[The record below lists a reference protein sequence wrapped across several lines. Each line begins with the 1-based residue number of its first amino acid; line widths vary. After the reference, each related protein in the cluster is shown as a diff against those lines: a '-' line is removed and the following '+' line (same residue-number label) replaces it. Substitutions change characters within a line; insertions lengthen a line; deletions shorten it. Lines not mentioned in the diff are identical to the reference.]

1 MNKDI
6 CIHCGKP
13 ISYKYYRDWNDNKV
27 CLEHYEYINC
37 CCSCLGFVDR
47 DGRQVEH
54 DRYVCSNCLRQ
65 EVSPSNMQSHIEFVY
80 KLLYDKGFNDI
91 QRDHIK
97 IEIISKEQMQKLYS
111 EVDAVGLHT

>member
-27 CLEHYEYINC
+27 CLEHYEYINFC
-37 CCSCLGFVDR
+37 CCCFGFVDR

-65 EVSPSNMQSHIEFVY
+65 EVSPDNMQSHIDFVY
-80 KLLYDKGFNDI
+80 KLLYDGTKMGEQASSRMCMFY
-91 QRDHIK
+91 HTY
-97 IEIISKEQMQKLYS
+97 IILFLR
-111 EVDAVGLHT
+111 AF